1 MNPSIGLSKTCP
13 FGRAKGRFWK
23 AIPALWEV
31 KRAGIVFCL
40 HELFIFSLVCFLWLI
55 LLFLPKLVVA
65 YQTEE
70 P

>member
-31 KRAGIVFCL
+31 KRAGIVFVCMN
-40 HELFIFSLVCFLWLI
+40 FSFLVWF
-55 LLFLPKLVVA
+55 VS
-65 YQTEE
+65 YG
-70 P
+70 